1 MSYMSITAGIDGIR
15 VQRVVHP
22 DFNSI
27 IIKIVDHD
35 GHEHRI
41 NVVELLAEKGEKVE
55 VLLCYVICC
64 LTINEFR
71 FLRKLIVL
79 ASRSN
84 FPKTLFLFAYVFMVT
99 FTGIPV
105 L

>member
-27 IIKIVDHD
+27 IIKIIDHD

-41 NVVELLAEKGEKVE
+41 NVVEFDNK
-55 VLLCYVICC
+55 
-64 LTINEFR
+64 TNTHN
-71 FLRKLIVL
+71 LR
-79 ASRSN
+79 
-84 FPKTLFLFAYVFMVT
+84 P
-99 FTGIPV
+99 
-105 L
+105 

>member
-27 IIKIVDHD
+27 IIKIVDQD

-41 NVVELLAEKGEKVE
+41 NVVEFDNKTNSHNLRPMIKEEHAYITCDQGTDIEQRARYSMFVPQ
-55 VLLCYVICC
+55 
-64 LTINEFR
+64 LTDIDEWEMR
-71 FLRKLIVL
+71 DAV
-79 ASRSN
+79 A
-84 FPKTLFLFAYVFMVT
+84 
-99 FTGIPV
+99 
-105 L
+105 